1 MASVLH
7 DYKVK
12 RTFFDLFVRV
22 LAIIHCIIHFAL
34 GFLWSFSLSVL
45 QSVQFIKHSKNA
57 AVLKFAYVAYL
68 DCRSNRNN
76 IKQKSI
82 MAIH

>member
-7 DYKVK
+7 DYKVR
-12 RTFFDLFVRV
+12 RTTFDLFVRV
-22 LAIIHCIIHFAL
+22 LATIHCIIYFAL
-34 GFLWSFSLSVL
+34 KFFWSFSLSVL

-57 AVLKFAYVAYL
+57 AVLKFDYVGYL

-76 IKQKSI
+76 IKQESI